1 MSVDREILESIRE
14 AGTKRFSKVKKTD
27 RILYGK
33 EFGKDSLTAFAKYID
48 PKFEDPLHIKSIIH
62 LLERMEKGEI
72 QRGIINMPPRR
83 GKSQICTR
91 IFPAWF
97 LGRHP
102 DKNVILL
109 SYSDNKAARFGRW
122 VRDCVESN
130 RFSQIFPN
138 TKVRPDMR
146 AAAEWETTSGGL
158 VLSAGLKGGFNGDG
172 ADLLIVDDPYKN
184 REEATSE
191 TISEKIIENFMSVG
205 ETRLSPNAIILIVHT
220 RWLRNDLTG
229 RLIGEDK
236 EVESETF

>member
-1 MSVDREILESIRE
+1 MPIDREILESIRE
-14 AGTKRFSKVKKTD
+14 AGTKRFSKIKKSD
-27 RILYGK
+27 RVLYGK
-33 EFGKDSLTAFAKYID
+33 EHGKDSLGAFARFID

-62 LLERMEKGEI
+62 LLEKMEKGEI
-72 QRGIINMPPRR
+72 QRSIINMPPRR

-97 LGRHP
+97 IGKHP
-102 DKNVILL
+102 NKNVILL
-109 SYSDNKAARFGRW
+109 SYSDKKAARFGRW
-122 VRDCVESN
+122 VRDCVESP
-130 RFSQIFPN
+130 RFQQIFPETN
-138 TKVRPDMR
+138 VRADMR
-146 AAAEWETTSGGL
+146 AAGEWQTTKEGL

-184 REEATSE
+184 QEEATSE

-236 EVESETF
+236 ELESETL

>member
-1 MSVDREILESIRE
+1 MPIDREILESIRE
-14 AGTKRFSKVKKTD
+14 AGTKRFSKIKKSD
-27 RILYGK
+27 RVLYGK
-33 EFGKDSLTAFAKYID
+33 EHGKDSLGAFARFID

-62 LLERMEKGEI
+62 LLEKMEKGEI
-72 QRGIINMPPRR
+72 QRSIINMPPRR

-97 LGRHP
+97 IGRHP

-109 SYSDNKAARFGRW
+109 SYSDEKAARFGRW
-122 VRDCVESN
+122 VRDCVESE
-130 RFSQIFPN
+130 RFSQIFPKV
-138 TKVRPDMR
+138 KVRPDMR

-172 ADLLIVDDPYKN
+172 ADLLVVDDPYKN

-191 TISEKIIENFMSVG
+191 VISEKIIENFMSVG
-205 ETRLSPNAIILIVHT
+205 ETRLSPNGIILIPHT

-236 EVESETF
+236 ESESEAV